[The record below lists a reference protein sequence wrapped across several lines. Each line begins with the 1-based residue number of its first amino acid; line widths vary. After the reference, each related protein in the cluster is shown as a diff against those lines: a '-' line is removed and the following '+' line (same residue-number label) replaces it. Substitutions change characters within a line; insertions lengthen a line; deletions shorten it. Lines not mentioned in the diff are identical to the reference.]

1 MQATAVS
8 HRTTAVSDLVREA
21 AAAAAEEDS
30 NATTTT
36 TALARLQYALQKV
49 RDGTVQLQSSVKKSC
64 QVLGMAG

>member
-36 TALARLQYALQKV
+36 ALARLQYALQKV
-49 RDGTVQLQSSVKKSC
+49 MDGTVQLQSSVKKSC
-64 QVLGMAG
+64 QVFGMAG

>member
-36 TALARLQYALQKV
+36 TTALARLQYALQKV
-49 RDGTVQLQSSVKKSC
+49 RDGTIIY
-64 QVLGMAG
+64 

>member
-30 NATTTT
+30 NATTT